1 MQRRENAN
9 GDGVYECNAR
19 DAVKERLPNGLDSW
33 IKKIKIFKRVTQG
46 QRCGDGRGGG
56 DKRRPA
62 GDGGAPGFRWDAI

>member
-46 QRCGDGRGGG
+46 QRCGDGRGGCG
-56 DKRRPA
+56 C
-62 GDGGAPGFRWDAI
+62 GGGAAVIGGGGVCVV